1 MTVAAPP
8 AAKPR
13 PDIGSQEPRQ
23 KFRPPAISPSGAI
36 GLALVALLAVLA
48 IAGPWIEP
56 FDPARQQLSARLQEP
71 VGFGGSWSHPLG
83 TDQLGRDLLS
93 RVIEGARLSLAIGV
107 IATLAAATIGVTLGL
122 AAGFSG
128 GRTDRVVVFLLDVA
142 LALPFI
148 VIAIAVVAALGGGL
162 RALMLTLVATGWV
175 GYARIL
181 RLQARVLRRVEF
193 VDAARAMGASRAH
206 ILRKHLLPNVAGTA
220 IVLATQQVAGMIVYA
235 AALSYLGLGLSSD
248 RITWGGMVASG
259 QEQLLV
265 AWWPAMV
272 PGAALVLTVIGF
284 ALAGDALRE
293 QIERPRA

>member
-1 MTVAAPP
+1 V
-8 AAKPR
+8 
-13 PDIGSQEPRQ
+13 
-23 KFRPPAISPSGAI
+23 I
-36 GLALVALLAVLA
+36 GLALIALLAVLA

-56 FDPARQQLSARLQEP
+56 FDPAKQQLSARLQEP

-107 IATLAAATIGVTLGL
+107 ISTLAAAAIGVMLGL
-122 AAGFSG
+122 AAGFNG
-128 GRTDRVVVFLLDVA
+128 GRTDRAVVFLLDVA

-162 RALMLTLVATGWV
+162 RALMLTLIATGWV

-181 RLQARVLRRVEF
+181 RLQARVLRRVEY

-206 ILRKHLLPNVAGTA
+206 ILRRHLLPNVAGTV

-265 AWWPAMV
+265 AWWPALV

-293 QIERPRA
+293 QIERPRARDA

>member
-1 MTVAAPP
+1 MVVAAPP
-8 AAKPR
+8 TTER
-13 PDIGSQEPRQ
+13 RLGITEREPEQRRR
-23 KFRPPAISPSGAI
+23 FPAISPSGMI
-36 GLALVALLAVLA
+36 GLALIALLVVLA

-56 FDPARQQLSARLQEP
+56 FDPAKQQLSARLQKP

-93 RVIEGARLSLAIGV
+93 RVIAGARLSLAIGV
-107 IATLAAATIGVTLGL
+107 IATAAAATIGVTLGL
-122 AAGFSG
+122 AAGFNG
-128 GRTDRVVVFLLDVA
+128 GRTDRAVVFLLDVA

-162 RALMLTLVATGWV
+162 RAMMLTLIATGWV

-193 VDAARAMGASRAH
+193 IDAARAMGASRGH
-206 ILRKHLLPNVAGTA
+206 ILRRHLLPNVAGTV

-259 QEQLLV
+259 QELLLV
-265 AWWPAMV
+265 AWWPALV
-272 PGAALVLTVIGF
+272 PGAALVLTVVGF

>member
-1 MTVAAPP
+1 MLAATQSVAEVRQQLSPREPKKRNRVAA
-8 AAKPR
+8 
-13 PDIGSQEPRQ
+13 IT
-23 KFRPPAISPSGAI
+23 PSGAI
-36 GLALVALLAVLA
+36 GMLLIALLVVLALFGAWL
-48 IAGPWIEP
+48 EP
-56 FDPARQQLSARLQEP
+56 FDPAKQQLSARLQEP

-93 RVIEGARLSLAIGV
+93 RVIAGARLSLAIGV
-107 IATLAAATIGVTLGL
+107 FATLATASIGVTLGL
-122 AAGFSG
+122 AAGYNG
-128 GRTDRVVVFLLDVA
+128 GRVDRAVVFLLDVA

-162 RALMLTLVATGWV
+162 RALMLTLIATGWV

-193 VDAARAMGASRAH
+193 VDAARAMGASRGH
-206 ILRKHLLPNVAGTA
+206 ILRRHLLPNVAGTV
-220 IVLATQQVAGMIVYA
+220 IVLATQQVAGMMVYA

-248 RITWGGMVASG
+248 RITWGGMVANG
-259 QEQLLV
+259 QELLLV
-265 AWWPAMV
+265 AWWPALV
-272 PGAALVLTVIGF
+272 PGLALVLTVIGF